1 MSQHVII
8 SVVIL
13 KFVESMHSVNI
24 TLILEQLLIPVI
36 DQLFPGHEV
45 NLRLEKTKQTS
56 HGDIATPVALTLS
69 KILKKPPRTIAEGII
84 ANFPVSPWVD
94 HLEVAGAG
102 FVNIFLT
109 PQAKHSILHRILK
122 NPKEWGQSFPQKP
135 QTILLEFVSS
145 NPTGP
150 LHVGHGRGAAYGDS
164 LANLLEKA
172 GHKVWREYYVN
183 DAGRQMDILTLS
195 TWIRYLNCSGQ
206 DIPLPAKGY
215 QGDYVIEMAKEI
227 KKKYPDRWMAT
238 KNEVIH
244 QSLWAHGQ
252 IPNEEDEDLLI
263 DQLIH
268 NSKNCLKAE
277 YHSLLQEVLTL
288 QLEDCQSDLAEFGV
302 VFNSWFSEQSL
313 FDSGLVAEVISEL
326 NQRGYLYQQD
336 GATWFRSTAFQDEK
350 DRVVQRENGLYTYFA
365 SDIAYHVQKWRR
377 EMDLYLN
384 VWGADHHGYI
394 PRVKAALQALGMDVT
409 RLEVPLIQFVSLFQH
424 GQKLSM
430 STRAGQFITL
440 RELRTEVGKSAA
452 RFTYLLRKSDQ
463 HLDFDLD
470 LAKEQSNDNPVY
482 YVQYAYARIHRLL
495 KKWGGDV
502 EILSQVSYTPLTQPS
517 EFGLL
522 EQLRIYPE
530 LITEAAQERAPH
542 LLAFYLREL
551 ARELHSFYNAMPIL
565 TENEPV
571 KLARLALIFSIS
583 LTIKDGLTLLGVD
596 TIIDM

>member
-1 MSQHVII
+1 MSH
-8 SVVIL
+8 
-13 KFVESMHSVNI
+13 VNI
-24 TLILEQLLIPVI
+24 TIIIEQLLIQVL
-36 DQLFPGHEV
+36 DHLFPEHGITP
-45 NLRLEKTKQTS
+45 RLEKTKQIS
-56 HGDIATPVALTLS
+56 HGDIATPVALILS
-69 KILKKPPRTIAEGII
+69 KTLKQPPRTIAQAII
-84 ANFPVSPWVD
+84 ENFPTSPWVD

-109 PQAKHSILHRILK
+109 PQAKQSVLQIILS
-122 NPKEWGQSFPQKP
+122 NPIQWGQSNPSKP

-206 DIPLPAKGY
+206 DIPFPSKGY
-215 QGDYVIEMAKEI
+215 QGDYVIEMAKELI
-227 KKKYPDRWMAT
+227 KKNKDRWMAS
-238 KNEVIH
+238 KNAVID

-252 IPNEEDEDLLI
+252 TISEAEEELLI
-263 DQLIH
+263 DQLIQNAKTH
-268 NSKNCLKAE
+268 LKTEYYSLLKA
-277 YHSLLQEVLTL
+277 VLTL
-288 QLEDCQSDLAEFGV
+288 QLEDCQADLTEFGV
-302 VFNSWFSEQSL
+302 VFDDWFSEQSL
-313 FDSGLVAEVISEL
+313 FDSGLVAQVIEEL
-326 NQRGYLYQQD
+326 NQRGYLYQKD
-336 GATWFRSTAFQDEK
+336 GATWFRSTAFEDEK

-377 EMDLYLN
+377 GMDHYLN

-394 PRVKAALQALGMDVT
+394 PRVKAALQALGYDVS

-440 RELRTEVGKSAA
+440 RELRAEVGKSAA

-470 LAKEQSNDNPVY
+470 LAKEQSTDNPVY

-502 EILSQVSYTPLTQPS
+502 ETLSQVSYTPLIQPS
-517 EFGLL
+517 EFMLL
-522 EQLRIYPE
+522 EQIRIYPE
-530 LITEAAQERAPH
+530 LIAQAAQERAPH

-551 ARELHSFYNAMPIL
+551 ARELHSFYNAVPIL
-565 TENEPV
+565 TETEPV
-571 KLARLALIFSIS
+571 KLARLALIFAIS

>member
-1 MSQHVII
+1 MRP
-8 SVVIL
+8 
-13 KFVESMHSVNI
+13 VNI
-24 TLILEQLLIPVI
+24 TIILEQLFTQVL
-36 DQLFPGHEV
+36 DHLFPSHGV
-45 NLRLEKTKQTS
+45 TPRLEKTKQII
-56 HGDIATPVALTLS
+56 HGDIATPVALILS
-69 KILKKPPRTIAEGII
+69 KILKKPPRVIAEAII
-84 ANFPVSPWVD
+84 QDFPESPWVD

-109 PQAKHSILHRILK
+109 PQAKHSVLHMILK
-122 NPKEWGQSFPQKP
+122 NPHQWGQSFPSKP
-135 QTILLEFVSS
+135 QTILLEYVSS

-195 TWIRYLNCSGQ
+195 TWIRYLNCLGQ
-206 DIPLPAKGY
+206 DIPFPTKGY
-215 QGDYVIEMAKEI
+215 QGEYVIEMANHLLQKH
-227 KKKYPDRWMAT
+227 PNRWMAA
-238 KNEVIH
+238 KKEVLH
-244 QSLWAHGQ
+244 PSLWAHGET
-252 IPNEEDEDLLI
+252 NSEAEEEILI
-263 DQLIH
+263 DQLIQNAKH
-268 NSKNCLKAE
+268 YLKTE
-277 YHSLLQEVLTL
+277 YHTLLQNVLAF
-288 QLEDCQSDLAEFGV
+288 QLEDCQADLAEFGV
-302 VFNSWFSEQSL
+302 VFDNWFSEQSL
-313 FDSGLVAEVISEL
+313 FDSGLVAEVIEEL
-326 NQRGYLYQQD
+326 DKRGYLYQQD

-377 EMDLYLN
+377 GLDRYIN

-394 PRVKAALQALGMDVT
+394 PRVRAALQALGYDVSQ
-409 RLEVPLIQFVSLFQH
+409 LEVPLIQFVSLFQN

-430 STRAGQFITL
+430 STRSGQFITL

-470 LAKEQSNDNPVY
+470 LAKAQNTDNPVY

-502 EILSQVSYTPLTQPS
+502 STLTEVSYTPLIHPS
-517 EFGLL
+517 EFHLL
-522 EQLRIYPE
+522 EQIRIYPE
-530 LITEAAQERAPH
+530 LIAEAAHERAPH
-542 LLAFYLREL
+542 ILAFYLREL
-551 ARELHSFYNAMPIL
+551 ARELHSFYNAVPIL
-565 TENEPV
+565 SEDEPA
-571 KLARLALIFSIS
+571 KLARLALIYAIS

-596 TIIDM
+596 TVIDM